1 MQQLKSSF
9 LLKKKRNKAC
19 KEKKKA
25 KITTTRTKPHHQQQ
39 RRTQKKLSSE
49 TKSGWNIQFMINKFS
64 TDTVL
69 LGSTLCHFRSY
80 RIIWG

>member
-9 LLKKKRNKAC
+9 LLKKKETKHV
-19 KEKKKA
+19 KKKKA